1 MKEVIEMTHILLKL
15 RTDTYLKWK
24 YMLLAVSREHQGT
37 HDFIKILFSRI
48 DNRRPLLIEMK
59 EEAAI

>member
-1 MKEVIEMTHILLKL
+1 MKEVGEMIQALLGMKM
-15 RTDTYLKWK
+15 DTYMKSK
-24 YMLLAVSREHQGT
+24 YMLLAVSREHQDT
-37 HDFIKILFSRI
+37 HDFIKILFSMI